1 MRGQGRDPA
10 ERLGS
15 RASVCPVF
23 FQGTPLRERQSFSSQ
38 VTGTRDRVG
47 LKERDNDPVERQ
59 LDEAKRRIGELVM
72 EVEVLQKE
80 RRVKRPLVV
89 RRSSR

>member
-1 MRGQGRDPA
+1 M
-10 ERLGS
+10 
-15 RASVCPVF
+15 
-23 FQGTPLRERQSFSSQ
+23 
-38 VTGTRDRVG
+38 TGTRDRVG